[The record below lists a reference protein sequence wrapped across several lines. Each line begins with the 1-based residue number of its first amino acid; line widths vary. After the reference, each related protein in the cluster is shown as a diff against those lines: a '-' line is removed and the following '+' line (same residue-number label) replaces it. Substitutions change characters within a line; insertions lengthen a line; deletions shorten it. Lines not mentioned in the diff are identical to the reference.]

1 MEKCEIKTE
10 SFHRDAEV
18 QAGRQAGGRAE
29 ARLKYYLLAF
39 IQLECER
46 VTAAVNVQ
54 RAAAFRKKI
63 EYKKRVTTVCQRRWQ
78 GWLDTSALSPWQ
90 TLIKGN
96 SN

>member
-1 MEKCEIKTE
+1 MNINMRVSVFVLLVCFSGSKWKSVRLKQSHFIVTPRC
-10 SFHRDAEV
+10 
-18 QAGRQAGGRAE
+18 RQAGGQAE
-29 ARLKYYLLAF
+29 ARLKCYLLAF

-78 GWLDTSALSPWQ
+78 G
-90 TLIKGN
+90 
-96 SN
+96 